1 VQVQRVVAVL
11 GFVCLT
17 GFGSMS
23 ETASA
28 AAPLTSQSRTTDRQS
43 VCEWNRPGHDPFMG
57 DVVGAVDRYADIP
70 LDVRQR
76 LKARMAKRDYDEI
89 VSIRRDSIEG
99 IHRYDPQI
107 ADMQF
112 GTGRVCHEVVRT
124 AWTAQTSERGLVYCE
139 SDQCILV
146 PTVCRNV
153 SRIRR
158 TPESVALQTV
168 EAPDPLIFAPPGA
181 IAPPAI
187 GEAAPPNQSFDD
199 MLARVPGQP
208 DVAGPGGVAPDA
220 ETPMGPEFAGFS
232 PGFGPSYGPN
242 YVPVGP
248 YIIGGGT
255 PSASSPPGTPVTVT
269 PGVPE
274 PGTWAMLI
282 VGLALAGAVQRRAGR
297 ARCSTQKRP

>member
-1 VQVQRVVAVL
+1 LRRIVVVL
-11 GFVCLT
+11 GIVCST
-17 GFGSMS
+17 VFGAMS
-23 ETASA
+23 ETALA
-28 AAPLTSQSRTTDRQS
+28 AASSALQSRTAAQQG

-76 LKARMAKRDYDEI
+76 LKTRMAKRDYDEI

-99 IHRYDPQI
+99 RHRYDPRI
-107 ADMQF
+107 ADMHF

-139 SDQCILV
+139 SGQCILV

-158 TPESVALQTV
+158 APESVATGTV
-168 EAPDPLIFAPPGA
+168 EAPDPLIFPPPGA
-181 IAPPAI
+181 IAPPTV
-187 GEAAPPNQSFDD
+187 GDAAPPNQSFDD
-199 MLARVPGQP
+199 LLAKVPGQP
-208 DVAGPGGVAPDA
+208 GITGLGGAAPDGETRSGPEVAGVG
-220 ETPMGPEFAGFS
+220 

-242 YVPVGP
+242 YLPAGP
-248 YIIGGGT
+248 YIVGGAA
-255 PSASSPPGTPVTVT
+255 PSAPSSPDTPVPVT
-269 PGVPE
+269 AGVPE

-282 VGLALAGAVQRRAGR
+282 VGLALLGAVQRRAGR
-297 ARCSTQKRP
+297 PRCRTQKRP